1 MRLRGAKGTLVDDP
15 FLTHLLPGQT
25 DYARFP
31 TITPNTPEVAHHPF
45 QGELDHLID
54 RIRADRVPIVDIKD
68 AVKAHELMFAAELS
82 AHEGRP
88 LKLSP
93 PR

>member
-1 MRLRGAKGTLVDDP
+1 
-15 FLTHLLPGQT
+15 
-25 DYARFP
+25 
-31 TITPNTPEVAHHPF
+31 VAHHAF

-54 RIRADRVPIVDIKD
+54 CIRANRVSIVNVKD
-68 AVKAHELMFAAELS
+68 AVKTHEIMFPAELS

-88 LKLSP
+88 VELPL